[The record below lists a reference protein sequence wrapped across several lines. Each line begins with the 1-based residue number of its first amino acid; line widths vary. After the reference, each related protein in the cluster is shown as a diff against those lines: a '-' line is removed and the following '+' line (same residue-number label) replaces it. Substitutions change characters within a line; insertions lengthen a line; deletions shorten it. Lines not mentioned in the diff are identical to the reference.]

1 MERYDAIRTLIA
13 VEVGKHKHGVFVT
26 SLARAWVVADSK
38 NKGFTQRAWSL
49 AINRYA
55 LKEVYSKEIEEHL
68 PEYLEAEAE

>member
-1 MERYDAIRTLIA
+1 M
-13 VEVGKHKHGVFVT
+13 
-26 SLARAWVVADSK
+26 VADSK
-38 NKGFTQRAWSL
+38 NKGFIRRAWSL